1 MSARSSRRHG
11 WCHVVIVV
19 FLVEGWLRPGYSP
32 ISMFVSE
39 LSLGSRGWVQI
50 ASFVVTGALI
60 VLFGRGLAVVLRG
73 GAAGVA
79 GPLLLTLIG
88 VALMASGPFITDPS
102 TVFDQHGVHGIIHGL
117 LGAVVFSLAP
127 ASCLVLYRRFR
138 RDPAWQGLATWT
150 LVVGVTLIVEVVL
163 LKVAEQPA
171 SALFAWKGLVQRVIL
186 ISFLGWLFTVAAH
199 LRHLSACEGLPPSGR
214 HDTEVRR

>member
-1 MSARSSRRHG
+1 MVGATLF
-11 WCHVVIVV
+11 IVV

-50 ASFVVTGALI
+50 TSFVVTGALI
-60 VLFGRGLAVVLRG
+60 VVFGRGLAVALRG
-73 GAAGVA
+73 GAAAVA

-88 VALMASGPFITDPS
+88 VALMVSGPFIADPS
-102 TVFDQHGVHGIIHGL
+102 TMFDQHSVHGIIHGL
-117 LGAVVFSLAP
+117 FGAVVFSLAP

-138 RDPAWQGLATWT
+138 RDPAWRGLATWT

-163 LKVAEQPA
+163 LKVAEQPT

-186 ISFLGWLFTVAAH
+186 ISFFGWLFTVAAR
-199 LRHLSACEGLPPSGR
+199 LRHIAAGEALPPSGR
-214 HDTEVRR
+214 HEREASR

>member
-1 MSARSSRRHG
+1 MVGATLF
-11 WCHVVIVV
+11 IVV

-50 ASFVVTGALI
+50 TSFVVTGALI
-60 VLFGRGLAVVLRG
+60 VVFGRGLAVALHG
-73 GAAGVA
+73 GAAAVA

-88 VALMASGPFITDPS
+88 VALMASGPFLTDPS
-102 TVFDQHGVHGIIHGL
+102 TVFNQHSVHGIIHGL
-117 LGAVVFSLAP
+117 FGAVVFSLAP

-138 RDPAWQGLATWT
+138 RDPAWRGLATWT

-163 LKVAEQPA
+163 LKVAEQPT

-186 ISFLGWLFTVAAH
+186 ISFFGWLFTVAAR
-199 LRHLSACEGLPPSGR
+199 LRHIAAGESLPPSGR
-214 HDTEVRR
+214 HERDAPR